1 MPLIQIIQKNKDE
14 EKKIF
19 YSHIPKTGG
28 TSIIKLF
35 YDNFKPNIFYFRE
48 SKICDA
54 FIFPTQHMHAKIFN
68 EIINFKKI
76 TYAFTIVRHPIDR
89 IVSEYYH
96 ANKYNNKPENIN
108 DWFNEIYL
116 ELLQNSSIYGNHF
129 RKQTEF
135 VNEKIKVF
143 KFEDGFNKIIETIL
157 KDNNL
162 LINNNYNIVHL
173 RDKNEIIKNN
183 VNLKKNVKFNSETV
197 KKILNYYEDDFKS
210 FKYDY

>member
-54 FIFPTQHMHAKIFN
+54 FIIPTQHMHASIFN

-76 TYAFTIVRHPIDR
+76 T
-89 IVSEYYH
+89 
-96 ANKYNNKPENIN
+96 
-108 DWFNEIYL
+108 
-116 ELLQNSSIYGNHF
+116 
-129 RKQTEF
+129 
-135 VNEKIKVF
+135 
-143 KFEDGFNKIIETIL
+143 
-157 KDNNL
+157 
-162 LINNNYNIVHL
+162 
-173 RDKNEIIKNN
+173 
-183 VNLKKNVKFNSETV
+183 
-197 KKILNYYEDDFKS
+197 
-210 FKYDY
+210 